1 MGTLF
6 LYKLGRKIVI
16 FRGFS
21 NWIPIKVIN
30 INRILK
36 HISLLTAQSKM
47 WVKQLFH
54 AGQLGTEIFQVA
66 KFIEP

>member
-1 MGTLF
+1 MIWCCYFCKKRFWVWAMGTLF
-6 LYKLGRKIVI
+6 LYKLGQKIVI

-36 HISLLTAQSKM
+36 HISLLTAQKNQSGCG
-47 WVKQLFH
+47 L
-54 AGQLGTEIFQVA
+54 
-66 KFIEP
+66 